1 MVNTHRV
8 TVEPVGREVDCRE
21 DQTILDACLRNG
33 IWLPHSC
40 THGTCGTCKAD
51 LLDGDVDHGEAS
63 AFALMDFERDEGKLL
78 LCQACPRSD
87 VTVEGDVESEEGVEF
102 APVQDFTGRVTEL
115 RDIAR
120 ETRLV
125 RIELDRPLTFAP
137 GQYVALTV
145 PGREVTRTYSMANP
159 PSEATTVEL
168 NVRRTPGGAASDGW
182 VFSTLAVGD
191 PVRLAGPYGRFVLRS
206 ARPEPAIMI
215 AGGTGLAP
223 MLSMI
228 RHALADPEST
238 SVMHLYQ
245 GAREEQDLY
254 AVDELR
260 ALAEAHPDR
269 FTYSPCLSEQRW
281 EGRTGLVTDVLDADF
296 ERLQGHVG
304 YVCGPPGMV
313 DAALKLLMRKRL
325 FPRDIFREDFF
336 DEADKA
342 AGGMKSPLLKR

>member
-1 MVNTHRV
+1 MAATHRV

-40 THGTCGTCKAD
+40 THGTCGTCKAE

-87 VTVEGDVESEEGVEF
+87 VTIEGDVETEEGLEF
-102 APVQDFTGRVTEL
+102 APVRDFLGTVTEL

-125 RIELDRPLTFAP
+125 RIELDGPMTFAP
-137 GQYVALTV
+137 GQYVSITV
-145 PGREVTRTYSMANP
+145 PGRGVTRTYSMANP
-159 PSEATTVEL
+159 PAQDTTIEL
-168 NVRRTPGGAASDGW
+168 NVRRTSGGAASDGW

-191 PVRLAGPYGRFVLRS
+191 RVELSGPYGRFVLHP

-223 MLSMI
+223 ILSMI
-228 RHALADPEST
+228 RHTLADPDAT
-238 SVMHLYQ
+238 TVLHLYQ

-254 AVDELR
+254 AVEELR
-260 ALAEAHPDR
+260 ALAAAHPDR
-269 FTYSPCLSEQRW
+269 FTYNPCLSEQDW
-281 EGRTGLVTDVLDADF
+281 PGRTGLVTEVIDEDF
-296 ERLQGHVG
+296 DRLHGHVG
-304 YVCGPPGMV
+304 YVCGPPAMV